1 MGTGRDK
8 GRVFVTVGTTLFDA
22 LVKEVDSQEC
32 KQVLASHGYSSLLI
46 QLGRGSFLP
55 TKSDGEDGSLKVDY
69 FTFAPNLADYI
80 SSSALVISHAGVC
93 IIAFHL
99 NQKKTS
105 LVGI

>member
-1 MGTGRDK
+1 LLHFW
-8 GRVFVTVGTTLFDA
+8 VFFSA
-22 LVKEVDSQEC
+22 WLV
-32 KQVLASHGYSSLLI
+32 
-46 QLGRGSFLP
+46 SFLSHLSCELLLLQ
-55 TKSDGEDGSLKVDY
+55 SDGEDGSLKVDY

>member
-1 MGTGRDK
+1 MMDLESCG
-8 GRVFVTVGTTLFDA
+8 LNP
-22 LVKEVDSQEC
+22 SC
-32 KQVLASHGYSSLLI
+32 CIS
-46 QLGRGSFLP
+46 GSFSLP
-55 TKSDGEDGSLKVDY
+55 GWFPFSTDHLSCELLLLQSDGEDGSLKVDY

>member
-1 MGTGRDK
+1 
-8 GRVFVTVGTTLFDA
+8 LW
-22 LVKEVDSQEC
+22 
-32 KQVLASHGYSSLLI
+32 I
-46 QLGRGSFLP
+46 QSFLLHFWVFFSAWLVSFS
-55 TKSDGEDGSLKVDY
+55 TDHLSCELLLLLQSDGEDGSLKVDY